1 VAIFLQMNVDFLAT
15 TLATE

>member
-1 VAIFLQMNVDFLAT
+1 MNVDFLAT